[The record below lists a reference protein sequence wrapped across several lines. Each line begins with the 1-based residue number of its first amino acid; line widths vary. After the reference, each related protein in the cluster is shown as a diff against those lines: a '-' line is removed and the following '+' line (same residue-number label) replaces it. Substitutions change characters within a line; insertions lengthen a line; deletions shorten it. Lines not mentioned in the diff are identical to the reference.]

1 MIERSWMRRLDSFS
15 DNRKSKIQN
24 RKWLGL
30 FAIIVA
36 LTVCGART
44 EAQQTKKVPR
54 IGYLTSALDR
64 FNPNRDAFR
73 QGLRDLGWV
82 ESQNI
87 LIEYRYAEGKNERLT
102 DLAADLV
109 RLKVDLIVTTG
120 GTATNAAKQATRL
133 IPIVFTQ
140 VGAPDKQGFVANFA
154 RPGGNITGLSN
165 VAEELSGKRL
175 ELLKEAIPKV
185 SRVAVLW
192 DSATGRHSSEATE
205 EAARLLGV
213 QLQILEATGRDDFDR
228 AFEAATK
235 GRAGAITVLSSGIFH
250 THREALVSLS
260 SKNRLPGVYDHKD
273 YAETGGLMSYGP
285 DVPELFR
292 RAATYVDKILKG
304 AKPADLPVE
313 QPMKFEFVVNLKTAK
328 QIGLTIPPNVLA
340 RADRVIR

>member
-1 MIERSWMRRLDSFS
+1 M
-15 DNRKSKIQN
+15 KKKIA
-24 RKWLGL
+24 L
-30 FAIIVA
+30 FVLVA
-36 LTVCGART
+36 ALLATIHLATVSLAG
-44 EAQQTKKVPR
+44 AQQSGKVPR

-73 QGLRDLGWV
+73 QGLRDLGWI
-82 ESQNI
+82 EGQNI
-87 LIEYRYAEGKNERLT
+87 LIEYRYAEGKNERLA

-140 VGAPDKQGFVANFA
+140 VGAPDKQGFVANLA
-154 RPGGNITGLSN
+154 RPGGNITGLTN
-165 VAEELSGKRL
+165 VAEQVSGKRL
-175 ELLKEAIPKV
+175 ELLKEAIPKI

-192 DSATGRHSSEATE
+192 DSATGRN
-205 EAARLLGV
+205 
-213 QLQILEATGRDDFDR
+213 DFDK

-235 GRAGAITVLSSGIFH
+235 GRAGAMTVLSSGIFH

-285 DVPELFR
+285 DVPEMFR

-313 QPMKFEFVVNLKTAK
+313 QPTKFELIINLKTAK